1 MCVMK
6 LNKYFMMG
14 AMGLSLVA
22 CSDNLDENGTR
33 VRMGMP
39 RMRGQRML
47 RLQ

>member
-22 CSDNLDENGTR
+22 CSDNLDDNGQSANGTNPNE
-33 VRMGMP
+33 GL
-39 RMRGQRML
+39 RML
-47 RLQ
+47 LLP

>member
-22 CSDNLDENGTR
+22 CSDNLDENGQGANGLT
-33 VRMGMP
+33 
-39 RMRGQRML
+39 RMRGLLML
-47 RLQ
+47 R